1 MLFRVEDNRLVPA
14 VSFVSFESCYTFEC
28 KKIMDNIPADSA
40 IGHFKIPEGCQT
52 HASVSLFYIVTA
64 MCKLNLKSIA
74 YFIEEIIL
82 LKRYSLRK

>member
-1 MLFRVEDNRLVPA
+1 MQKN
-14 VSFVSFESCYTFEC
+14 
-28 KKIMDNIPADSA
+28 NGPADSA

-74 YFIEEIIL
+74 YFIEEI
-82 LKRYSLRK
+82 